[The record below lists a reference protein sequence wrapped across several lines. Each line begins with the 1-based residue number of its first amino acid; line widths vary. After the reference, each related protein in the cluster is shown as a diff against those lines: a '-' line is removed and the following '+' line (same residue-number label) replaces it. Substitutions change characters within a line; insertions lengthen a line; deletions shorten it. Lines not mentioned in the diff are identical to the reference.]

1 MFPKNIKIVLSLIC
15 VALSI
20 FQFFESEI
28 GNGIAL
34 IILALMFIFLYFKNE
49 IILISFLKLRK
60 QDFEGTLKWLNRIKN
75 PKSAL
80 TTKQYGYYNFLYGL
94 IESQKNLTKAEK
106 FFKKAIS
113 LGLNMKHD
121 LAMAKLSLAGIL
133 MQKRRKREA
142 TSLLSEAKKLDKQG
156 MLSEQI
162 KMMQKQMKRI

>member
-15 VALSI
+15 IALSI

-60 QDFEGTLKWLNRIKN
+60 QDFDGTLKWLNRIKN

-80 TTKQYGYYNFLYGL
+80 TTKQYGYYNFLYLCGPSHKLENQDDNSFYL
-94 IESQKNLTKAEK
+94 IVPGVSANIVNYSLKILYHAPNTKNIRSH
-106 FFKKAIS
+106 FFVLPIMVDIS
-113 LGLNMKHD
+113 MLNNLYLNHYHSSD
-121 LAMAKLSLAGIL
+121 A
-133 MQKRRKREA
+133 
-142 TSLLSEAKKLDKQG
+142 LLF
-156 MLSEQI
+156 
-162 KMMQKQMKRI
+162 

>member
-15 VALSI
+15 IALSI

-75 PKSAL
+75 PKTAL
-80 TTKQYGYYNFLYGL
+80 TTKQYGYYNFLHGL
-94 IESQKNLTKAEK
+94 IESQKNWTKAEK

-133 MQKRRKREA
+133 MHKRRKREA
-142 TSLLSEAKKLDKQG
+142 TSLLSEAKNLHKQC

>member
-15 VALSI
+15 IALSI

-60 QDFEGTLKWLNRIKN
+60 QDFDGTLKWLNRIKN

-80 TTKQYGYYNFLYGL
+80 TTKQYGYYNFLHGL

-106 FFKKAIS
+106 FFKKAIY
-113 LGLNMKHD
+113 LGLNMKHY

-142 TSLLSEAKKLDKQG
+142 TSLLIEAKKLDKQG

>member
-15 VALSI
+15 IALSI

-60 QDFEGTLKWLNRIKN
+60 QDFDGTLKWLNRIKN

-80 TTKQYGYYNFLYGL
+80 TTKQYGYYNFLHGL

-106 FFKKAIS
+106 F
-113 LGLNMKHD
+113 
-121 LAMAKLSLAGIL
+121 LSLIH
-133 MQKRRKREA
+133 
-142 TSLLSEAKKLDKQG
+142 
-156 MLSEQI
+156 I
-162 KMMQKQMKRI
+162 

>member
-15 VALSI
+15 IALSI

>member
-15 VALSI
+15 IALSI

-60 QDFEGTLKWLNRIKN
+60 QDFDGTLKWLNRIKN

-80 TTKQYGYYNFLYGL
+80 TKKQYGYYNFLHGL
-94 IESQKNLTKAEK
+94 IESQKNLNKAEK

-142 TSLLSEAKKLDKQG
+142 TSLLIEAKKLDKQG